1 MIFSITEPTP
11 ALPPPSNASARAWIG
26 TLGGMLGAFMA
37 VLDIQ
42 ITNSSLRDISGA
54 IGASVDES
62 SWISIAYLVP
72 EIIVIPLTA
81 WIASILGLRRYLL
94 ITSALFLLF
103 SVLCGQAWSL
113 GSMIVFRAGQGF
125 FGGALIPLG
134 FTAVLLM
141 LPPAKHAIGFALFGL
156 TAMFAPSI
164 GPSIGGWL
172 TDHWGWQ
179 WNFYLNLLLGPF
191 LLGAIWYGFPATAPR
206 WEKLREVDGWGIL
219 LMALGLGALTTLLE
233 EGTRHDWFGSDYI
246 VRLALIAAVA
256 LPLFIVWQLRA
267 KRPVTDLRLFADR
280 NFGLGAIINVVLGG
294 AMYGSIYLLPLY
306 LGSIQGYGASD
317 IGRTLIW
324 GGIPQL
330 FIMPLL
336 PWFMK
341 RVDAR
346 WLISFGLLMFG
357 ASCMLNTS
365 MSADFAHDQLRWTL
379 LVRALGQPF
388 ILVPVSAVAT
398 AGLAVARTA
407 GASGLFNMT
416 RNLGGSIGIALLSAL
431 LTVRERF
438 HSNRLGESISEYN
451 PLTQERLTALTQKFT
466 LAGSDAYTAGRQ
478 AIAALDATVRREA
491 TLMAFNDCFHVLGLV
506 LFGAIIAALLCRP
519 TKGGAAAGAH

>member
-1 MIFSITEPTP
+1 MKASTTLSTP
-11 ALPPPSNASARAWIG
+11 VVTPGSTRAWIG

-42 ITNSSLRDISGA
+42 ITNSSIRDISGA
-54 IGASVDES
+54 IGATLDES

-81 WIASILGLRRYLL
+81 WIVSILGLRRYLV

-113 GSMIVFRAGQGF
+113 GSMIFFRAGQGF

-134 FTAVLLM
+134 FTAVLQM

-156 TAMFAPSI
+156 SAMFAPSI

-172 TDHWGWQ
+172 TDNWGWQ

-191 LLGAIWYGFPATAPR
+191 LIGAVWYGFAPAPVR
-206 WEKLREVDGWGIL
+206 WEKLRQADGWGIL
-219 LMALGLGALTTLLE
+219 LMSLGLGALTTLLE
-233 EGTRHDWFGSDYI
+233 EGTRDDWFGSAFI
-246 VRLALIAAVA
+246 RCLSVIAALA
-256 LPLFIVWQLRA
+256 LPLFVIRQLRA
-267 KRPVTDLRLFADR
+267 RNPVADLRLFSER
-280 NFGLGAIINVVLGG
+280 NFGLGSIVNVVLGG
-294 AMYGSIYLLPLY
+294 ALYGSIFLLPLY

-317 IGRTLIW
+317 IGATLIF

-330 FIMPLL
+330 FIMPLM

-341 RVDAR
+341 RFDLR
-346 WLISFGLLMFG
+346 WLIAYGLLMFA

-365 MSADFAHDQLRWTL
+365 MSADFAHDQLRWSL
-379 LVRALGQPF
+379 FVRALGQPF
-388 ILVPVSAVAT
+388 ILVPVSAIAT
-398 AGLAVARTA
+398 AGLPASRTA

-438 HSNRLGESISEYN
+438 HSNRLGEAVSLYN
-451 PLTQERLTALTQKFT
+451 PLTQERLNSLRQGFAA
-466 LAGSDAYTAGRQ
+466 AGSDAYTAGQQ
-478 AIAALDATVRREA
+478 AVAALDAALRREA
-491 TLMAFNDCFHVLGLV
+491 TLMAFNDCFRVLGLV
-506 LFGAIIAALLCRP
+506 LICATVAAFLCRP
-519 TKGGAAAGAH
+519 ARAQASAGAH